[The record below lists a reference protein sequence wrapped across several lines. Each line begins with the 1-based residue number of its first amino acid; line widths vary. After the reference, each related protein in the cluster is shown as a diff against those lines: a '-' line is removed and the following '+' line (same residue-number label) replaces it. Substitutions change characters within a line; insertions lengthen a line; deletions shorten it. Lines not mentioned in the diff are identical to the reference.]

1 MYTNVAYLHDFFDEI
16 VDDSK
21 DLLEQVVD
29 ITDLKNFQLLPQ
41 NDQKAEKIFN
51 YYL

>member
-21 DLLEQVVD
+21 DLLV
-29 ITDLKNFQLLPQ
+29 TSCG
-41 NDQKAEKIFN
+41 
-51 YYL
+51 YYRL